1 MGRVWTESIYSTCWP
16 RLQRCEPHRPPKHTR
31 QLRRHC
37 ILDDEGKQLLKTAMV
52 ELGLSARM
60 HDRILCVA
68 RSVADLEGSESIEPI
83 FPRWTPPPGASAA
96 TPSAEDTPSEE
107 RLQRSPPNS
116 AAGTRP
122 VTASACRTIRC
133 SFAHP
138 RNRPARRTLD
148 TGRRRLDPF
157 VGRDKRHLEAHASR
171 SRPIRSRITANIRRG
186 TATSASWKMTYFACL
201 TTFAPMLTSFSR
213 KVVRFH
219 QRIDRGSPKCRSEF
233 AKLYA
238 SPVDQSPNA
247 LARAVDT

>member
-107 RLQRSPPNS
+107 RLQRSPPKQRRRHPPRRGLSLPHNTLLLCAPPKS
-116 AAGTRP
+116 ASQAHLGHRATTFGPVCRARQTSPRGTRQP
-122 VTASACRTIRC
+122 QPSDPLQNHRE
-133 SFAHP
+133 HP
-138 RNRPARRTLD
+138 A
-148 TGRRRLDPF
+148 GH
-157 VGRDKRHLEAHASR
+157 RHLRQLEDDVLRMPHHFR
-171 SRPIRSRITANIRRG
+171 AN
-186 TATSASWKMTYFACL
+186 
-201 TTFAPMLTSFSR
+201 
-213 KVVRFH
+213 
-219 QRIDRGSPKCRSEF
+219 
-233 AKLYA
+233 
-238 SPVDQSPNA
+238 VDQL
-247 LARAVDT
+247 LAQGGQVPSADRPRQPQLP